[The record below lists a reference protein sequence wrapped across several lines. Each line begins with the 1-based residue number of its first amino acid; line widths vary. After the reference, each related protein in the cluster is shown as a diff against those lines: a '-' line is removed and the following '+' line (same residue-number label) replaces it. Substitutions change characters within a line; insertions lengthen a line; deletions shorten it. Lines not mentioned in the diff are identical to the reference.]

1 MSGSVPKSEAVRSG
15 RRRIPVP
22 LTAHPRRRSGLCL
35 IASFVRWHGGPC
47 CKVRI
52 NHRGWQCGEAG
63 EKEAEKQGLCLTLA
77 LKHLWNLRQV
87 ILFCQVLVYSFGKRR
102 G

>member
-63 EKEAEKQGLCLTLA
+63 EKWGMEEERVFKVPFLKYYVGLGFPRW
-77 LKHLWNLRQV
+77 H
-87 ILFCQVLVYSFGKRR
+87 
-102 G
+102 